1 MLRAQHSNSVLLSIM
16 VSGMH
21 GLVNRAIQCFVRDTY
36 GNEIWLDVARGASLE
51 GATFEAM
58 LFYEDAVTDQVLAYI
73 VTLLNK
79 PREEVL
85 EDIGTYLVSHPQVEA
100 LRRLLRFGG
109 VDFMDFLHSL
119 DDLPDRARMAVSDLE
134 LPRLE
139 LRTDEQNHMQLYV
152 RSPHEG
158 FGHVMLGV
166 LRTMADDYGALVFL
180 DLRRMAPGEDVVD
193 IALVE
198 TSFAEGRSFTLSA
211 GKS

>member
-1 MLRAQHSNSVLLSIM
+1 
-16 VSGMH
+16 MH

-36 GNEIWLDVARGASLE
+36 GNEVWLDVARAIDLE

-58 LFYEDAVTDQVLAYI
+58 LFYDDAVTDQVLNRI
-73 VTLLNK
+73 VRHLSK
-79 PREEVL
+79 PRDEVL
-85 EDIGTYLVSHPQVEA
+85 EDIGTYLVSHPKVEA

-134 LPRLE
+134 LPQLE
-139 LRTDEQNHMQLYV
+139 LTASDASRMHLSV
-152 RSPHEG
+152 RSSHDG

-180 DLRRMAPGEDVVD
+180 DLRHQGPGEDVID

-198 TSFAEGRSFTLSA
+198 AAFAEGRSFTLSA
-211 GKS
+211 GKV

>member
-1 MLRAQHSNSVLLSIM
+1 
-16 VSGMH
+16 MH

-36 GNEIWLDVARGASLE
+36 GNEIWLDIARGADLE

-58 LFYEDAVTDQVLAYI
+58 LFYEDAVTDQVLAGI
-73 VTLLNK
+73 VRALGK

-109 VDFMDFLHSL
+109 VDFMDFLRSL

-134 LPRLE
+134 LPLLE
-139 LRTDEQNHMQLYV
+139 LHDAEANHIHLHV
-152 RSPHEG
+152 RSAHDG

-180 DLRRMAPGEDVVD
+180 DLRHRGPGDDVID

-198 TSFAEGRSFTLSA
+198 AAFAEGRSFTLSA
-211 GKS
+211 ES

>member
-1 MLRAQHSNSVLLSIM
+1 M

-36 GNEIWLDVARGASLE
+36 GNEIWLDIARGADLE
-51 GATFEAM
+51 GGTFEAM
-58 LFYEDAVTDQVLAYI
+58 LFYDDAVTDQVLAGT
-73 VTLLNK
+73 VRTLGK

-109 VDFMDFLHSL
+109 VDFMDFLRSL

-139 LRTDEQNHMQLYV
+139 LHDAEPNHMHLHV
-152 RSPHEG
+152 RSSHDG

-180 DLRRMAPGEDVVD
+180 NLRHRAPKDDVID

-198 TSFAEGRSFTLSA
+198 AAFAEGRSFTLSA
-211 GKS
+211 ES